1 MAQWISACLFALSA
15 NIDNFPIGI
24 AYGLRGMRIG
34 AGGNLLIACLTS
46 LGTAAA
52 MLLGGGL
59 ARADPAG
66 HGKCIGLHAAG
77 PDGPVDAVP
86 RGAGRNGSAGTAAC
100 GRRNAAGPAGKCRS
114 CRRTDGEQYGAWRG
128 CAHHRAFHCQNNS
141 MHVRVQPDTSCGRRR
156 CGQAVRRRA
165 SGQVCGSMLGG
176 AHCGAGRLRTF
187 YLTRL
192 IPDNLPA
199 LSIDFPFL
207 HRL

>member
-1 MAQWISACLFALSA
+1 MPYQPRYSGCNA
-15 NIDNFPIGI
+15 
-24 AYGLRGMRIG
+24 
-34 AGGNLLIACLTS
+34 AGRRA
-46 LGTAAA
+46 GT
-52 MLLGGGL
+52 
-59 ARADPAG
+59 ADPAG

-100 GRRNAAGPAGKCRS
+100 GRLWNAAGPAGKCRS
-114 CRRTDGEQYGAWRG
+114 CRRTDGEQCGVWRG

-187 YLTRL
+187 YLPRL

>member
-59 ARADPAG
+59 ARLIPPDTANALGCVLLVLMGLWMLYREAQGGMGAPEQPPAD
-66 HGKCIGLHAAG
+66 
-77 PDGPVDAVP
+77 
-86 RGAGRNGSAGTAAC
+86 AGTRLGLRESAAL
-100 GRRNAAGPAGKCRS
+100 AAALMVNNMGFGV
-114 CRRTDGEQYGAWRG
+114 GARITG
-128 CAHHRAFHCQNNS
+128 LSIVKTTACTFVC
-141 MHVRVQPDTSCGRRR
+141 

>member
-59 ARADPAG
+59 ARLIPPDTANALGCMLLVLMGLWMLYREAQGGMGAPEQPPAD
-66 HGKCIGLHAAG
+66 
-77 PDGPVDAVP
+77 
-86 RGAGRNGSAGTAAC
+86 AGTRLGLRESAAL
-100 GRRNAAGPAGKCRS
+100 AAALMVNNMG
-114 CRRTDGEQYGAWRG
+114 G

>member
-46 LGTAAA
+46 
-52 MLLGGGL
+52 M
-59 ARADPAG
+59 
-66 HGKCIGLHAAG
+66 
-77 PDGPVDAVP
+77 
-86 RGAGRNGSAGTAAC
+86 
-100 GRRNAAGPAGKCRS
+100 
-114 CRRTDGEQYGAWRG
+114 Y
-128 CAHHRAFHCQNNS
+128 
-141 MHVRVQPDTSCGRRR
+141 VRVQPDTSCGRRR

-207 HRL
+207 QRL

>member
-59 ARADPAG
+59 ARLIPPDTANALGCMLLVLMGLWMLYREAQGGMGAPEQPPAD
-66 HGKCIGLHAAG
+66 
-77 PDGPVDAVP
+77 
-86 RGAGRNGSAGTAAC
+86 AGTRLGLRESAAL
-100 GRRNAAGPAGKCRS
+100 AAALMVNNVGFGV
-114 CRRTDGEQYGAWRG
+114 GA
-128 CAHHRAFHCQNNS
+128 QNNS